1 MRINRYEFLIL
12 FYAGLIKGVVA
23 YALIC
28 EDEAGGEDYYVFI
41 NYATLY
47 LVLGTTVLVG
57 GTLKYVAEWSFE

>member
-28 EDEAGGEDYYVFI
+28 EDEAGGE
-41 NYATLY
+41 
-47 LVLGTTVLVG
+47 
-57 GTLKYVAEWSFE
+57 